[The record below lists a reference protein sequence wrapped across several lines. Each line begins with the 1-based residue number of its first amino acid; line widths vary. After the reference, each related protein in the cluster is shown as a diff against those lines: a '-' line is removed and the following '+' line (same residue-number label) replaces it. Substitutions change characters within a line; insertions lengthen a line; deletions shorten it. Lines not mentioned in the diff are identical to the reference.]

1 MGRFLTI
8 TYQWARRCVIAVIGT
23 TVILIGVAM
32 IVLPGPALIVIP
44 AGLAIL
50 GIEFAFARRWLKRLR
65 ATGSQVFDYTFARF
79 RRPRGGA
86 KSNADERTSSEHRGN
101 APTFGRSELAVE
113 RAREWRGNEHRDR
126 R

>member
-1 MGRFLTI
+1 MGRILTI

-50 GIEFAFARRWLKRLR
+50 GVEFTFARRWLRRLR
-65 ATGSQVFDYTFARF
+65 ASGTQVIEYAFGRF
-79 RRPRGGA
+79 RRSSPVA
-86 KSNADERTSSEHRGN
+86 EAEERESTDLCRTR
-101 APTFGRSELAVE
+101 APALARRV
-113 RAREWRGNEHRDR
+113 DR
-126 R
+126 F